1 VNASALLWDFQSAS
15 ELLGYN
21 QEISKLYISLAPGYD
36 AQEVKE
42 QIQKSLSHNSFL
54 VRTNLE
60 KNELIFRTSK
70 SERLVVF
77 IILLFV
83 FILAAF
89 NLIASLTMLYVEK
102 KDSVQLLS
110 AIGMSKK
117 EVFNIFFYEG
127 LLISGWG
134 IFLGLILGY
143 AVCFLQLTSDMLII
157 PGANIPFP
165 IVFSLSDFFLILGSV
180 SVLSFLF
187 SYFPVRIIVKS
198 A

>member
-1 VNASALLWDFQSAS
+1 VNASALMWDFQSAS
-15 ELLGYN
+15 ELLGYDH
-21 QEISKLYISLAPGYD
+21 EISKLYISLELGYD

-42 QIQKSLSHNSFL
+42 QIQNTIQNTSFQ

-83 FILAAF
+83 FVLAAF

-102 KDSVQLLS
+102 KESVQLLS
-110 AIGMSKK
+110 AIGMSKND
-117 EVFNIFFYEG
+117 VFKVFFYEG

-143 AVCFLQLTSDMLII
+143 AVCILQLTSEFLII

-165 IVFSLSDFFLILGSV
+165 IVFTLSDFGLILGSV
-180 SVLSFLF
+180 SILSFVF
-187 SYFPVRIIVKS
+187 SYFPVRLIVKS